1 MITSKKVRLRKR
13 GLADAL
19 DSYVWQTDP
28 ELVQLDAIPIL
39 TTTFARYLSDY
50 LSEIRY
56 PSPNKC
62 VFAIETLAGK
72 HIGTCSYYN
81 INETKGEVELGIM
94 IGNRDCWGKGYGTDA
109 VTTLLDNIYRATNL
123 NRIYLKTIDSNH
135 RAQRCFKKCGFTPCG
150 HLTENGY
157 NFVLMELYRKQWEG
171 QQIEGEHSVETKPP
185 LPANSLSPS
194 KEVTRG

>member
-19 DSYVWQTDP
+19 DSYAWQTDP
-28 ELVQLDAIPIL
+28 ELVQLDAIPVL
-39 TTTFARYLSDY
+39 KTTFARYLSDY

-62 VFAIETLAGK
+62 VFAIETLGGK
-72 HIGTCSYYN
+72 HIGICSYHN
-81 INETKGEVELGIM
+81 INETKGEVEVGIM
-94 IGNRDCWGKGYGTDA
+94 IGNRDCWDKGYGTDA
-109 VTTLLDNIYRATNL
+109 ITTLLNHIYRATNL

-150 HLTENGY
+150 HLTKYGY
-157 NFVLMELYRKQWEG
+157 TFVLMEIYRKQWKER
-171 QQIEGEHSVETKPP
+171 QIEKEHSVETKPL
-185 LPANSLSPS
+185 LPANPLS
-194 KEVTRG
+194 

>member
-19 DSYVWQTDP
+19 DSYAWQTDP
-28 ELVQLDAIPIL
+28 ELVQLDAIPVL
-39 TTTFARYLSDY
+39 KTTFARYLSDY

-62 VFAIETLAGK
+62 VFAIETLGGK
-72 HIGTCSYYN
+72 HIGICSYHN
-81 INETKGEVELGIM
+81 INETKGEVEVGIM
-94 IGNRDCWGKGYGTDA
+94 IGNRDCWDKGYGTDA
-109 VTTLLDNIYRATNL
+109 ITTLLNHIYRATNL

-150 HLTENGY
+150 HLTKYGY
-157 NFVLMELYRKQWEG
+157 TFIRMEIYRKQWKK
-171 QQIEGEHSVETKPP
+171 QQTE
-185 LPANSLSPS
+185 
-194 KEVTRG
+194 